1 MPRFTVTPWRDP
13 AELMKVRG
21 QLYQFGEFEHD
32 DRRQEA
38 VNQVLAWRTR
48 KADFPLA
55 LESTC
60 VLVEATVQ
68 DGGGVLSTHSVRM
81 LYASAISRFV
91 TGFCDTTQETS
102 YKQSMHQRAAELKLP
117 ISLVEIRHEITHRDL
132 PSLIRLRE
140 NAKKSLDWLW
150 RWYWLQLEVMFDTP
164 DETSRQRNLDEARD
178 ALQATLNTYVTAR
191 IDDVRNKTTQNS
203 ARANVACAEIIRIC
217 QGKEE
222 CLQLLAEIL
231 TTPSKKAKCLIP
243 ADKALSSSMD
253 GAYLIWDKLLVQLH
267 THQVGFL
274 SILLA
279 QMVDYLGEP
288 STQHVSY
295 EPTKDALFEWIIHL
309 LSQKSWKASLGKSQ
323 ITLTEEVLAKCL
335 LSVTTW
341 TTKLAEALVTKGD
354 KSLQKGWMPLV
365 DIAQGRICADARSNC
380 PPTKDTEAP
389 PARKGW
395 TRCRGLWPQS
405 AIGALPRETDYQ
417 NQLAVKK
424 LIEEA
429 GIQEAEQEDLEVE

>member
-1 MPRFTVTPWRDP
+1 MPRFIVTPWRDL
-13 AELMKVRG
+13 AELMKIRG
-21 QLYQFGEFEHD
+21 QLYQFGEFEQD

-91 TGFCDTTQETS
+91 TGFCDTTQDTS

-117 ISLVEIRHEITHRDL
+117 LSLVEIRHEITHRDL

-164 DETSRQRNLDEARD
+164 DETTKQRNVDGARD
-178 ALQATLNTYVTAR
+178 DLQVALNAYVPSR
-191 IDDVRNKTTQNS
+191 IDDIRNKTTQKS
-203 ARANVACAEIIRIC
+203 TPAEVARTEIIRIC

-222 CLQLLAEIL
+222 CLQLLAELL
-231 TTPSKKAKCLIP
+231 TTPNGKAKCLIP
-243 ADKALSSSMD
+243 AEKASSMD
-253 GAYLIWDKLLVQLH
+253 GAYLIWDKLLLQLH

-274 SILLA
+274 SILLT
-279 QMVDYLGEP
+279 QMVDFLSEP
-288 STQHVSY
+288 SAKNGSY
-295 EPTKDALFEWIIHL
+295 ETIKDALFEWILHF
-309 LSQKSWKASLGKSQ
+309 LSQKPWKACLGKSQ

-341 TTKLAEALVTKGD
+341 TTKLADALVKKGD
-354 KSLQKGWMPLV
+354 KEFQKDWMPLV
-365 DIAQGRICADARSNC
+365 EIAEGREVNADASLTST
-380 PPTKDTEAP
+380 PTKGTEAL

-395 TRCRGLWPQS
+395 TKRRGLWPQS
-405 AIGALPRETDYQ
+405 AIGALPQETDYQ
-417 NQLAVKK
+417 NQLAVNK

-429 GIQEAEQEDLEVE
+429 GNEEVE